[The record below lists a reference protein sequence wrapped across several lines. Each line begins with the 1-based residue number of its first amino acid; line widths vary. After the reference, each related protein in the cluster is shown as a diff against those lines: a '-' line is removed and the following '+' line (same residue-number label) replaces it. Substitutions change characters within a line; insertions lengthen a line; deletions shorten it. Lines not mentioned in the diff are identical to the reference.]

1 MRTPATN
8 PWTLISACVAL
19 CGCAAKSK
27 VEGPSSGPE
36 PALVFLDERPAA
48 DTVTASDVQ
57 SLTPGMETYLH
68 LGQDGQVESNM
79 VLKREPTDRFGATIA
94 VSDNEGRTQFL
105 RADEQGNIVMTAVI
119 EEGDQAISL
128 FDPPL
133 IVAFRELACARQLDG
148 SRKREKVRSKL
159 IERTTRE

>member
-27 VEGPSSGPE
+27 VEGPSGPE
-36 PALVFLDERPAA
+36 PALVFLDERPAEG
-48 DTVTASDVQ
+48 TVTASDVQ

-68 LGQDGQVESNM
+68 LGQDAQVESNM

-128 FDPPL
+128 FDLPL
-133 IVAFRELACARQLDG
+133 LGAYPA
-148 SRKREKVRSKL
+148 
-159 IERTTRE
+159 